1 MTRRNGPPLMP
12 RTLGIPVGSNDK
24 ALVEAKVCRLTV
36 DGRKFYP
43 WHSSSRVAVRFSRTR
58 THCYLP
64 DGTVLKKVKGGR
76 LGGNY
81 EAVEGG
87 DIYRVWT

>member
-1 MTRRNGPPLMP
+1 MGPNNKKP
-12 RTLGIPVGSNDK
+12 
-24 ALVEAKVCRLTV
+24 VEACVCRLTV
-36 DGRKFYP
+36 HGRRFYP
-43 WHSSSRVAVRFSRTR
+43 WRSSSRIAVLFSKTR

-64 DGTVLKKVKGGR
+64 DGTVLRKVKGGL

-81 EAVEGG
+81 AAVEGG